1 MVSIDI
7 LLTDDYTVLFP
18 EGTNNVDLNAK
29 IKSEEEVKRML
40 IPYQESIIVTG
51 MGG

>member
-1 MVSIDI
+1 MDI

-18 EGTNNVDLNAK
+18 AGTKNIDLNAK
-29 IKSEEEVKRML
+29 VQKLDEEVKRML
-40 IPYQESIIVTG
+40 IPYQETIIVAG